1 MMDLSKIKQ
10 TCSKYILLNVLGM
23 IGLSC
28 YILADTFYVAR
39 GIGADGLAALNLAIP
54 IYSFIHG
61 TGLMIGMGGA
71 TRYTLS
77 KSPAVFTQ
85 SACLAAFFGLFYF
98 LIGAFFSV
106 PLATLLGA
114 DAVTLE
120 MTSTYL
126 RVILCFAPMFIANN
140 LVLCFVRNDGN
151 PRLSMAAMLL
161 GSLSNI
167 ILDYVFIFPFGM
179 GMFGAALA
187 TGIAPVI
194 SLMILSAHFIRRHN
208 SFTLRKA
215 PLQLRALADLSSLG
229 ISSLI
234 AEVSSGIVII
244 VFNGILLRLAG
255 NLGVAAYGVLANIAL
270 VILALFTGVSQGIQ
284 PLLSHTHGAGQ
295 RKETRT
301 VFRIGLFSA
310 IVFALAAYLLSVFFA
325 APIVAVFN
333 RDNDPQLAQM
343 AIGGMKLYFTAFLFS
358 GINIITATYFSAIAR
373 PKKAFLLSILRG
385 FVIIIPAAYLL
396 SGLFG
401 LTGVWLTMT
410 VTEMIV
416 LACSIGLL
424 LRDKKNSAIHDT

>member
-1 MMDLSKIKQ
+1 MEASKIKY

-77 KSPAVFTQ
+77 KSSAVFTQ
-85 SACLAAFFGLFYF
+85 SACLAALFGLFYF
-98 LIGAFFSV
+98 MIGAFFSV
-106 PLATLLGA
+106 PLATILGA

-120 MTSTYL
+120 MSSTYL
-126 RVILCFAPMFIANN
+126 QVILCFAPMFIANN

-167 ILDYVFIFPFGM
+167 ILDYVFIFPLGM

-194 SLMILSAHFIRRHN
+194 SLMILSVHFIRKRN
-208 SFTLRKA
+208 SFTLCKTR
-215 PLQLRALADLSSLG
+215 LHLRALTDLSSLG
-229 ISSLI
+229 ISALI

-284 PLLSHTHGAGQ
+284 PLLSQTHSAG
-295 RKETRT
+295 RFKETQT
-301 VFRIGLFSA
+301 VFRIGLLSA
-310 IVFALAAYLLSVFFA
+310 ILFALAAYLLSVFFA
-325 APIVAVFN
+325 EPIVAVFN
-333 RDNDPQLAQM
+333 RDNNPQLAQM
-343 AIGGMKLYFTAFLFS
+343 AISGMKLYFTAFLFA

-373 PKKAFLLSILRG
+373 PKNAFLLSILRG
-385 FVIIIPAAYLL
+385 FVLIIPAAYLL

-401 LTGVWLTMT
+401 LTGVWLTMA
-410 VTEMIV
+410 VTETIV
-416 LACSIGLL
+416 LACSVGLL
-424 LRDKKNSAIHDT
+424 LQSKKSFVQ